1 MDQAVWAVARGSGI
15 VALLFCTISV
25 ALGITVRSG
34 RPVGRLPRFG
44 VVDVHR
50 FASLYAVV
58 LVAMHVG
65 LLLADPYAQLRLVDL
80 VVPFVGNYRPLWQGL
95 GTLAAEL
102 MVVLVVTSLIR
113 TRLTAGVWKGL
124 HWTAYACWA
133 IASAHAI
140 GAGTDALLTFV
151 LATAGASA
159 VAAAVVA
166 RYGFAREE
174 SYA

>member
-1 MDQAVWAVARGSGI
+1 MLWFATRSTAEI
-15 VALLFCTISV
+15 ALLLLSAV
-25 ALGITVRSG
+25 TV
-34 RPVGRLPRFG
+34 LG
-44 VVDVHR
+44 VVTSGGWVHR
-50 FASLYAVV
+50 WWPRTMTTGLHRNLSLLAVV
-58 LVAMHVG
+58 FLSVHVLTTVADGYVS
-65 LLLADPYAQLRLVDL
+65 VDL
-80 VVPFVGNYRPLWQGL
+80 VDVVLPFASPYKTFWIGL
-95 GTLAAEL
+95 GAVAVDLL
-102 MVVLVVTSLIR
+102 VVLVVTSLIR